1 MFSLAYRCHKFCLL
15 LLAVLTCLLG
25 GELLA
30 ETPVG
35 SSVAEPQQI
44 DQQIEQWAIE
54 LDDDRFDTRQ
64 RAQLQLEQAGK
75 QAIEAVA
82 DVAKSGSLESATRA
96 VNILLHWSEAKEHG
110 LRIASLEKLA
120 SLPNRP
126 RESTM
131 ATRLLADVREQ
142 AGVQR
147 LSNLGAKVSRDVQIP
162 GAGHLQ
168 VVIGPDWEG
177 GNEGLKHLSDMPH
190 VTTISLHV
198 APLDS
203 SAVEHLVN
211 LPQVRRVELYGTNFS
226 PAAVAKLKQQ
236 LSGAVVVERGGAMLG
251 IRGNVESV
259 VPGSAAHKAG
269 IQAHDRIT
277 EFNGK
282 KVADFEALTQRIAKQ
297 KPGDT
302 VTLTVL
308 RNQQSRKVKVTFD
321 QWGTKPNLVVKQ
333 QQWAPG
339 QVPPGFP
346 PPKIIV
352 PAN

>member
-1 MFSLAYRCHKFCLL
+1 MSSLAHCCHKFCLL
-15 LLAVLTCLLG
+15 LIVIAVLACLLG

-30 ETPVG
+30 KTPVG
-35 SSVAEPQQI
+35 SSVAEP
-44 DQQIEQWAIE
+44 QQIEQWAIE

-64 RAQLQLEQAGK
+64 RAQQQLERAGK
-75 QAIEAVA
+75 PAITAVA
-82 DVAKSGSLESATRA
+82 GVAESGSLESATRA
-96 VNILLHWSEAKEHG
+96 VNILLQWSEAKEQG

-126 RESTM
+126 RESAM

-142 AGVQR
+142 AAVQR

-168 VVIGPDWEG
+168 VVIGPDWDG
-177 GNEGLKHLSDMPH
+177 GSEGLKHLADVPH

-198 APLDS
+198 APLDD
-203 SAVEHLVN
+203 SAIDYLVKV
-211 LPQVRRVELYGTNFS
+211 PQVRRVELYGTDFS
-226 PAAVAKLKQQ
+226 PEAVAKLKQQ
-236 LSGAVVVERGGAMLG
+236 LPANTKVEERGGAMLG

-259 VPGSAAHKAG
+259 VPNSAAHKAG
-269 IQAHDRIT
+269 IQARDRII
-277 EFNGK
+277 EFNGE
-282 KVADFEALTQRIAKQ
+282 KVADFDALTQRIAKK

-321 QWGTKPNLVVKQ
+321 QWGTRSNLVVKQ
-333 QQWAPG
+333 QPWAPG

-346 PPKIIV
+346 PPRIIV
-352 PAN
+352 PAK